1 MCGFIASFGL
11 DVNQNDF
18 KDALKHLSRRGP
30 DSEGVWSEKKVFL
43 GSRRLAIF
51 DLNNRSDQPMHSI
64 CSRYII
70 VFNGSIYNYKRCKT
84 KNTF

>member
-43 GSRRLAIF
+43 TSFMNQNG
-51 DLNNRSDQPMHSI
+51 I
-64 CSRYII
+64 CQFKYQITSH
-70 VFNGSIYNYKRCKT
+70 
-84 KNTF
+84 

>member
-30 DSEGVWSEKKVFL
+30 DSEGVWSEKKVF
-43 GSRRLAIF
+43 
-51 DLNNRSDQPMHSI
+51 
-64 CSRYII
+64 
-70 VFNGSIYNYKRCKT
+70 
-84 KNTF
+84 